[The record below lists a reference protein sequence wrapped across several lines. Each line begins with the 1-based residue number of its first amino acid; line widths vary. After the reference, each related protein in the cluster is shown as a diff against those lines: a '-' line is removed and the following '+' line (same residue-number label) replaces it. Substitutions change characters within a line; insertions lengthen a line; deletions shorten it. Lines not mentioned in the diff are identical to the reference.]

1 MKRLF
6 IVLLIAYGVS
16 IQAKAQTAVVDP
28 TSVAQR
34 LALFLEEMEEAVEQ
48 RFTLI
53 EQAENMREH
62 LQIVQDAKKR
72 LQEVSSFVK
81 SSAYAVDIVNYGT
94 DIGRKIKQYKQEIA
108 ELDELTD
115 EEKYNIVLNMLQL
128 ADFAADRVQEGM
140 RLAKSNGSDGE
151 FTDFERLQLLKDIRQ
166 NLDDLDRQLDEV
178 LSISLSANAYKAVS
192 HGLKNLALKTMM
204 FDFN

>member
-16 IQAKAQTAVVDP
+16 IQVKAQTAVVDP

-53 EQAENMREH
+53 EQAESMREH
-62 LQIVQDAKKR
+62 LQIVQDTKKR
-72 LQEVSSFVK
+72 LQEVSAFVK

-94 DIGRKIKQYKQEIA
+94 DIGKKIKQYKQEIA
-108 ELDELTD
+108 GLDELTD

-178 LSISLSANAYKAVS
+178 LSLSLSANAYKAVA
-192 HGLKNLALKTMM
+192 HGLKNLTVKTMM